1 MLEIDKLEE
10 GQEVDRMI
18 VLEVMGW
25 KPWEGDYHRGP
36 SGRMYDI
43 TGDDYEIAPFE
54 PSTDIAAAWEVVEKL
69 KELDWALEVSVT
81 NKLPEGDSETYYCG
95 LLRGDDNAP
104 WREDF
109 RHIQAWAATA
119 PLAICHAAL
128 EAVKDNG

>member
-1 MLEIDKLEE
+1 MPKIDELEAGPELDAL
-10 GQEVDRMI
+10 VDEKIFGREYI
-18 VLEVMGW
+18 
-25 KPWEGDYHRGP
+25 RGYGALP
-36 SGRMYDI
+36 Y
-43 TGDDYEIAPFE
+43 
-54 PSTDIAAAWEVVEKL
+54 STDIAAAWEVVEKL